1 MPDPVR
7 PTDQETRNVTS
18 GGTIHW
24 YYAWDAGGDLVQ
36 VKDENVVSGY
46 YAYDGLNRRVE
57 SWEGSFLFYAYRG
70 TEALS
75 DRDISGTATDHV
87 YANGFVSTDGNYIS
101 RSYYHTDALGSV
113 RLGSDANR
121 NVIFSDG
128 YQPFGQDNG
137 TPTGTM
143 AYRFTGKPASQTTGL
158 YYYYHRWYDP
168 TTGRFIS
175 SDPKKG
181 HLSNPQTLNSYIYV
195 VDRPTS
201 MVDPSGMDG
210 CGLLDFGCHL
220 NEVKNT
226 VVGGATTLYNGA
238 VSFGNGVTNE
248 WNNDPKFRAAV
259 ILTVATVAIVAT
271 AGIAAPAVLPT
282 IAIGIGLGAGIST
295 GTYVGTTLATGG
307 TITASGLFL
316 AASTGAFLGAA
327 TAGAGE
333 WISAARGAASAANSL
348 ESVADSEA
356 AQGLDLSSHFLAE
369 DHISQIAS
377 KFTGYSGNTGD
388 AMSLISDTLDTGN
401 VNLAESSGSPLR
413 IAFEQVLPTRSG
425 PYGLR
430 AVWDFDLNQLWTAY
444 PFPVVD

>member
-1 MPDPVR
+1 M
-7 PTDQETRNVTS
+7 
-18 GGTIHW
+18 
-24 YYAWDAGGDLVQ
+24 
-36 VKDENVVSGY
+36 VSGY

-70 TEALS
+70 AEALS
-75 DRDISGTATDHV
+75 DRDISGTAADHI
-87 YANGFVSTDGNYIS
+87 YANGLVSTDGNYIS

-143 AYRFTGKPASQTTGL
+143 AYRFTGKPVSQTTGL

-271 AGIAAPAVLPT
+271 AGIAAPAVLR
-282 IAIGIGLGAGIST
+282 
-295 GTYVGTTLATGG
+295 
-307 TITASGLFL
+307 
-316 AASTGAFLGAA
+316 AFLGAA